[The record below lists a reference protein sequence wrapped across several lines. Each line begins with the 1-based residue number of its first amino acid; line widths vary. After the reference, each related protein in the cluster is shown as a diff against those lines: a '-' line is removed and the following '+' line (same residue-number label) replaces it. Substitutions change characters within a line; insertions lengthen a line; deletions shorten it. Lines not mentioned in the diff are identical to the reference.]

1 MKTLKKIHLG
11 TKFTPKQ
18 MTGLLGGA
26 NVNKASFCGCDEST
40 NSTDKCNNNTN
51 YSWGCSCW
59 GNNSNTNTE
68 IRCSCK

>member
-26 NVNKASFCGCDEST
+26 NVNKASSCNCKDSYDGNDNTNLSSGC
-40 NSTDKCNNNTN
+40 KCKGNASNTN
-51 YSWGCSCW
+51 YYSNCSC
-59 GNNSNTNTE
+59 G
-68 IRCSCK
+68 

>member
-26 NVNKASFCGCDEST
+26 NVNKAERCSCTG
-40 NSTDKCNNNTN
+40 STDSWGSCNDNTN
-51 YSWGCSCW
+51 YFSGCSCR
-59 GNNSNTNTE
+59 GEGSNTNTYPG
-68 IRCSCK
+68 CFCV